1 MLINGLYR
9 HGFMI
14 SPAVM
19 DCALELLED
28 GNSKTAIDLGLRV
41 NKVFGSQ
48 EVSLCA

>member
-19 DCALELLED
+19 DCALELLEE
-28 GNSKTAIDLGLRV
+28 GNSKTAMDLGLRV
-41 NKVFGSQ
+41 NKVLGTQ
-48 EVSLCA
+48 EEGVCA